1 MAITGKILVTGC
13 QGQLGMDLM
22 GYLCDHATVV
32 GIDQADVNIT
42 NFTGLLETFR
52 AIKPQWVIHTAAYTD
67 VDGCEA
73 NPGLAQAINAD
84 GTDNVAR
91 ATAKIGA
98 NLLYYSTDYVFDGNS
113 SRPYV
118 ETDEVNPQ
126 TVYGRSKAEGEER
139 VKAWVDNYAVMRISW
154 VYGQYGKNF
163 VKTILRLAHEQQSSR
178 SSGTEARPLRVVNDQ
193 IGNPTWTIEI
203 ARQTKVIL
211 EEGMFGLLHATAE
224 GETSWYGFAKSIF
237 DDMNMDIDMVPCT
250 TEEFPRPA
258 RRPKYSALENRRLNE
273 AGLNVMRPYDVALR
287 DFLAECGG
295 KLT

>member
-22 GYLCDHATVV
+22 GYLSDHATVV

-42 NFTGLLETFR
+42 NYTGLLETFR

-84 GTDNVAR
+84 GAENVAR

-98 NLLYYSTDYVFDGNS
+98 NMLYYSTDYVFDGKATK
-113 SRPYV
+113 PYV
-118 ETDEVNPQ
+118 ESDEVNPQ
-126 TVYGRSKAEGEER
+126 TVYGRSKADGEER
-139 VKAWVDNYAVMRISW
+139 VKAWVDNYVVMRISW

-163 VKTILRLAHEQQSSR
+163 VKTMLRLAREQQAAKQNR
-178 SSGTEARPLRVVNDQ
+178 EPVRPLKVVDDQ
-193 IGNPTWTIEI
+193 RGNPTWTMEI
-203 ARQTKVIL
+203 AQQTKVIL
-211 EEGMFGLLHATAE
+211 EEGMFGLLHATSE
-224 GETSWYGFAKSIF
+224 GETSWYGFANSIF
-237 DDMNMDIDMVPCT
+237 GDINMDVDMIPCI
-250 TEEFPRPA
+250 TEEYPRPA

-295 KLT
+295 KLV